1 MFNQLLINSIIAGS
15 TYTLIA
21 LSFSLIYSTTK
32 FFHFAHGA
40 VYTFG
45 PYFAYLFTVILQ
57 IPLFISIP
65 LAIASSAIIG
75 ILTELLI
82 YKPLRRKG
90 TTPLI
95 LLLSSLGIYIVL
107 QNIISMIFGDDTKT
121 LRSGV
126 VQEGLEIVG
135 ARITPIQ
142 IAIIIVSMFLLI
154 VCRALMRYTK
164 MGTAMRAVASD
175 PDLAVISGVNS
186 DRVILF
192 TFALGSALAGV
203 AAILVSFDI
212 DMTPTMGMNALM
224 MGVVAVII
232 GGVGSIPGA
241 ALGGFLLAFAQ
252 NFGVWKISSQWQDAI
267 AFIILLLF
275 LLYRPY
281 GFFGKKIRK
290 VEV

>member
-1 MFNQLLINSIIAGS
+1 MFNQLLINAIIAGS

-45 PYFAYLFTVILQ
+45 PYFAYLFTVILG

-65 LAIASSAIIG
+65 LAVASSSIVG
-75 ILTELLI
+75 VLTELLI

-95 LLLSSLGIYIVL
+95 LLLASLGIYIVL
-107 QNIISMIFGDDTKT
+107 QNIISMSFGDDTKT
-121 LRSGV
+121 LRNGIV
-126 VQEGLEIVG
+126 REGLEFLG

-154 VCRALMRYTK
+154 ACWALMKYTK
-164 MGTAMRAVASD
+164 IGTAMRAVASD
-175 PDLAVISGVNS
+175 SDLALVSGIDS

-203 AAILVSFDI
+203 AAILISFDI

>member
-1 MFNQLLINSIIAGS
+1 MFNQLLINAIIAGS
-15 TYTLIA
+15 IYTLIA
-21 LSFSLIYSTTK
+21 LGFSLIYSTTK
-32 FFHFAHGA
+32 FFHFAHA
-40 VYTFG
+40 AIYTSC
-45 PYFAYLFTVILQ
+45 PYFAYLYTTYCGL
-57 IPLFISIP
+57 PLGASIA
-65 LAIASSAIIG
+65 LAILSSTLLG
-75 ILTELLI
+75 MVTELLI

-90 TTPLI
+90 SSPLV
-95 LLLSSLGIYIVL
+95 LLLSSLGLYIIL
-107 QNIISMIFGDDTKT
+107 QNIISMAFGDDTKT
-121 LRSGV
+121 LRSGKV
-126 VQEGLEIVG
+126 TEGLEFIG

-142 IAIIIVSMFLLI
+142 IGIIVISVFLLI
-154 VCRALMRYTK
+154 LCWALMKYTK

-175 PDLAVISGVNS
+175 SELAIVSGI
-186 DRVILF
+186 DTDKTILF
-192 TFALGSALAGV
+192 AFMLGSMLAGI
-203 AAILVSFDI
+203 AAILISFDI

-267 AFIILLLF
+267 AFIILLVF
-275 LLYRPY
+275 LLFRPY